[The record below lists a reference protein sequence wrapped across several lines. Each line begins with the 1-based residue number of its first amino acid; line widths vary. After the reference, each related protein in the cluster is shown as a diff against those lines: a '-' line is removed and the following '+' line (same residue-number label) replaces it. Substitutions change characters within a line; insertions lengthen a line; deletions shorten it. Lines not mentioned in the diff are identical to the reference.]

1 MLDIQF
7 TEELNSS
14 KNLIM
19 GITNTHDIEN
29 FKNILP
35 KEVVGK
41 ISLLIKDFTFKKN
54 EYETIKFP
62 AQNIESISIFAIND
76 KNICTNKISDSILAI
91 LSSFKKNNIF
101 HLTISLDNKIVTD
114 ILEVTKLKSWK
125 FEKYKKEKSPSK
137 TLYYVTA
144 DHSLIEN
151 FLDRNN
157 VINGVLLT
165 KELISEPANVL
176 TPESFEQYA
185 KSLSEI
191 GITVD
196 IVSSKTLQ
204 QNNMG
209 GILSVGQ
216 GSEIPPRIIVLKYLN
231 DPSTKKST
239 IIVGKGV
246 TFDSGG
252 LNLKPSQAIYDMKTD
267 MSGAAAVIGTLKAI
281 ALNKLKKNVIGI
293 LGLAENL
300 PSGKSYKPGDIIS
313 MMNGMTVE
321 VGDTDAEG
329 RLVLA
334 DCLTY
339 AQKNFDI
346 DEIIDLATLT
356 GACIIA
362 LGYRFCGLFSNN
374 EPLKQNL
381 LKSSEKTKEYLW
393 ELPMCDFF
401 DQAINSDVADIKN
414 IAKPGTGAGSST
426 AAHFLK
432 RFIENGI
439 KWAHLDIA
447 GVAFTKENTPV
458 SSKGATGFGV
468 RLLYDYINNK

>member
-19 GITNTHDIEN
+19 GISNTHDIEN

-35 KEVVGK
+35 EEVVGK

-76 KNICTNKISDSILAI
+76 KNICTNKVSDSILAI

-125 FEKYKKEKSPSK
+125 FDKYKKEKSSTK
-137 TLYYVTA
+137 TIHYVTS
-144 DHSLIEN
+144 DMNLISN
-151 FLDRNN
+151 FKSRDN
-157 VINGVLLT
+157 VIDGVSLS
-165 KELISEPANVL
+165 KELISEPANVV
-176 TPESFEQYA
+176 TPESFEKYA
-185 KSLSEI
+185 HDLMNLGIDVSIVPSEI
-191 GITVD
+191 L
-196 IVSSKTLQ
+196 KK
-204 QNNMG
+204 NNMG

-216 GSEIPPRIIVLKYLN
+216 GSEIPPRIIVLKYSN
-231 DPSTKKST
+231 DKST
-239 IIVGKGV
+239 DKSTVLVGKGV

-281 ALNKLKKNVIGI
+281 ALNKLNKNVIGI
-293 LGLAENL
+293 LGLVENL
-300 PSGKSYKPGDIIS
+300 PSGKSYKPGDIIT

-346 DEIIDLATLT
+346 SEIIDLATLT
-356 GACIIA
+356 GACIVA
-362 LGYRFCGLFSNN
+362 LGYRFCGLFSNDTT
-374 EPLKQNL
+374 LKNNL
-381 LKSSEKTKEYLW
+381 LNSAETTKEALW

-401 DQAINSDVADIKN
+401 DKSINSDIADIKN

-432 RFIENGI
+432 RFIENNT

-447 GVAFTKENTPV
+447 GVAFTKEDTPV
-458 SSKGATGFGV
+458 SNKGATGFGV